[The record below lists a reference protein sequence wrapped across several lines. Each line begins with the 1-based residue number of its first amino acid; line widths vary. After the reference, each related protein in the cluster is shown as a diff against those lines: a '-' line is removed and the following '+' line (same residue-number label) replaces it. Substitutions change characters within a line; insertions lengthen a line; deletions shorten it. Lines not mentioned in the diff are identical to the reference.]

1 MEIIEVA
8 VQMKSVVICDM
19 IIMYTFI
26 IVETIFIHRN
36 KKLLYSYEMIHLDIT
51 HSAFDTPCNTAQREN
66 KPSYK

>member
-19 IIMYTFI
+19 IIM
-26 IVETIFIHRN
+26 TIFSHRN

-51 HSAFDTPCNTAQREN
+51 RSAFDTPCNTAQREN